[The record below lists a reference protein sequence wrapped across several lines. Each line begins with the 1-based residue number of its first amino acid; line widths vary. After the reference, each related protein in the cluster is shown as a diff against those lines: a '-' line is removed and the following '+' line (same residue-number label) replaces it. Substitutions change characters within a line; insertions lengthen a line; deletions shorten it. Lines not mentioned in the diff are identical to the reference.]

1 MRKQIFLWAGVITLF
16 TLLIFAFANILYVQ
30 QYYIF
35 FYSVSMSA
43 TIAVLLSGALGF
55 LIGFFAMLYTFE
67 AQKEKAS
74 AEELE
79 SQGESPAETV
89 DTAPEPVK
97 KEAEAPVT
105 PVDDFDEDDEVLG

>member
-1 MRKQIFLWAGVITLF
+1 MRKQIFLWAGVVTLF

-55 LIGFFAMLYTFE
+55 MIGFFAMLYTFE
-67 AQKEKAS
+67 KQKEA
-74 AEELE
+74 ALQDEEDNK
-79 SQGESPAETV
+79 GESPVEMV
-89 DTAPEPVK
+89 ESKPEPVQ
-97 KEAEAPVT
+97 KEAEPVV
-105 PVDDFDEDDEVLG
+105 PADDFDEDDEVLG